1 MTDTNNFKI
10 NFSALLVL
18 LFVSVKLFSQVSEI
32 KNIKAIKESPEYIYG
47 YAGNEDP
54 EVAEKNALE
63 DLLTKISVRV
73 ESSFELTAEESTSE
87 GFKEYSKSVIK
98 TYSDASLTNVKKIS
112 YEKRN
117 VYYVLRYLTKTDLQK
132 AFDLRKDK
140 IISYLDVG
148 TKAQKELR
156 IADALRNY
164 YYAYVLYLSHPYQNE
179 LKINENG
186 KEELI
191 GILLRDRINQILTLI
206 DFEPTSIIPDKK
218 DDKSRLILSCTY
230 DGQKVENLDYK
241 FHNGKSLSNL
251 NQVLNGTTE
260 IMLYGAEQ
268 SELNKINIYIEYKN
282 SNRAIYDKELN
293 RVLNVVKTSAFPN
306 RKTIKV
312 PRKIDKITK
321 TKHIIEPKFE
331 SINILNKD
339 KKYYFN
345 TTNDLLQYI
354 VNKDYNSAY
363 QILTPEGKDMFD
375 KLIKYGRVSIPPLK
389 DTLRFIE
396 INDDIIVRSVPMTFY
411 FPNSKKRF
419 MENVVFTFDK
429 VSRKINSVSFAIS
442 DRTMHDIVNHSER
455 FGTIEDKYTIIKFME
470 AYKTAY
476 SLKRLKY
483 IESIFSDD
491 ALIIVGTVLQRS
503 KPIDGMYE
511 QIGEKE
517 VKYQRYSKK
526 EYIKRLANVFNS
538 KDYIN
543 LNFDEATVNK
553 VNGEQKIYGIQI
565 AQSYNSDNYS
575 DFGYLFLMIDLTDTL
590 EHPQIYVRTWQ
601 PQKSSDGS
609 IYGLEDFKLN

>member
-1 MTDTNNFKI
+1 MTGINNFKI

-18 LFVSVKLFSQVSEI
+18 LFVSAKLFSQVSEI
-32 KNIKAIKESPEYIYG
+32 KDIKAIKASPDYIYG
-47 YAGNEDP
+47 YASSEDP
-54 EVAEKNALE
+54 EAAEKNALE

-73 ESSFELTAEESTSE
+73 ESSFELTAEESTGE

-140 IISYLDVG
+140 INTYLDVG
-148 TKAQKELR
+148 TKAQRECR

-164 YYAYVLYLSHPYQNE
+164 YYAYVLYLSYPYQNE
-179 LKINENG
+179 LKINEDG

-191 GILLRDRINQILTLI
+191 GILLRDRINQIFTLI
-206 DFEPTSIIPDKK
+206 DFEPTSIIPDKTA
-218 DDKSRLILSCTY
+218 DKSSLILNCTY
-230 DGQKVENLDYK
+230 NGQKVENLEYK

-251 NQVLNGTTE
+251 IEVLNGTTE
-260 IMLYGAEQ
+260 ITLYGAEQ
-268 SELNKINIYIEYKN
+268 SELKKINIYIEYKY
-282 SNRAIYDKELN
+282 SNRAIQDKELS
-293 RVLNVVKTSAFPN
+293 RVLNVVKTSAFSN

-312 PRKIDKITK
+312 PRKIEKITK
-321 TKHIIEPKFE
+321 AKHIIEPEFE
-331 SINILNKD
+331 SVNLLNKD
-339 KKYYFN
+339 KNYYFN
-345 TTNDLLQYI
+345 KTNDLLKYI

-363 QILTPEGKDMFD
+363 EILTPEGKDMFD

-389 DTLRFIE
+389 DTLKFIE
-396 INDDIIVRSVPMTFY
+396 VNDDIIVRSVPMSFY
-411 FPNSKKRF
+411 FPNSKIRF

-429 VSRKINSVSFAIS
+429 ASRKINSISFAIS
-442 DRTMHDIVNHSER
+442 DRSISDIVDHSER

-476 SLKRLKY
+476 SLKRLEY
-483 IESIFSDD
+483 IKSIFSDD
-491 ALIIVGTVLQRS
+491 ALIIVGTVLQRY

-511 QIGEKE
+511 QIGEKA
-517 VKYQRYSKK
+517 VRYQRYSKK
-526 EYIKRLANVFNS
+526 EYINRLANVFNS
-538 KDYIN
+538 KDYIHI
-543 LNFDEATVNK
+543 NFDEAKVKK
-553 VNGEQKIYGIQI
+553 VNGDQKIYGIQI

-609 IYGLEDFKLN
+609 IYGLEDFKLH